1 MRIIIIGAGHV
12 GLNIA
17 GRLAQEK
24 KDVVLVDRNEKPLI
38 QAAEQLDVQTLEGSG
53 SSPEVLKKAGVTEAS
68 ILMAVTDSDETNL
81 IACAFA
87 NLLSPGTLKLARI
100 RNDEYFNFQ
109 ELWTENLGISMVI
122 NPEIEVVQSIYRIMR
137 APGAVEVNDFADG
150 RIKLMGVMVEKDSV
164 LENVSLMDVR
174 DRLEIEDLI
183 VAAIVRSEKLIIPT
197 GTDRFRNADLAYIAC
212 RDKDLEKVADSLGA
226 RFNLIRKIMVIG
238 GGNIG
243 FRLAEF
249 LEKRAFTVKLLDI
262 NEKNCRTNSEK
273 LDKTL
278 VIHGDGTN
286 QDILLEENI
295 KDMDLVATLTKDDET
310 NILSSLLAR
319 KLGAGMTITRINKP
333 EYTQLV
339 RTIGLKHIVS
349 PRLSAVNSI
358 LNHVRKGSIISAVAI
373 REDIDVMEAV
383 IKNQGKIA
391 GKSIKDLDLPQGSL
405 VLAILRNQEAIIPSG
420 DTVIRSGDRIT
431 LLASRQ
437 CIDRLEKS
445 LTAKMEYF

>member
-1 MRIIIIGAGHV
+1 M